1 MKEKFDFHAHT
12 AASDGSYSPHS
23 LVKKAMDEGLE
34 FIAITDHDTI
44 AGVGE
49 AFEAGKEF
57 GVMVIG
63 GVEISIDFEP
73 GTMHLCGYFFDIE
86 NQQLNDA
93 LRYVQEARFNRN
105 PQIIEKLNEAGIDIT
120 MSEVEDAAGGKQ
132 IGRPH
137 MAKVMLAKNYV
148 KDIKEAFNKY
158 LAKEA
163 RCYVD
168 KKRLTLEKAVDIIKN
183 AGGVAVLAHPGEM
196 PFETKEEYETLL
208 SYIKERGVFGLES
221 YSSHH
226 NEEENL
232 MFKQLAERAGLFS
245 TGGSDFHGETK
256 PDIELGVFA
265 ESCDIEI
272 NALIEKMKQ
281 STKLKEK
288 K

>member
-1 MKEKFDFHAHT
+1 MKQTFDFHVHT
-12 AASDGSYSPHS
+12 TGSDGSFSPRN
-23 LVKKAMDEGLE
+23 LVKKAKDEGLE
-34 FIAITDHDTI
+34 VIAVTDHDTI

-49 AFEAGKEF
+49 AVETGKELD
-57 GVMVIG
+57 VTVIA
-63 GVEISIDFEP
+63 GVEISIDFQP
-73 GTMHLCGYFFDIE
+73 GTMHLCGYFLDID
-86 NQQLNDA
+86 NQQLNNA

-105 PQIIEKLNEAGIDIT
+105 PQILEKLNQANVDIT
-120 MSEVEDAAGGKQ
+120 MSEVEEAADGRQ

-137 MAKVMLAKNYV
+137 MAKVLVAKNYV

-163 RCYVD
+163 TCYVD
-168 KKRLTLEKAVDIIKN
+168 KKRLSLKEAVSTITN

-196 PFETKEEYETLL
+196 PFETKDQYQKLI
-208 SYIKERGVFGLES
+208 SYVKVTGVQGIES

-226 NEEENL
+226 SQQQNV
-232 MFKQLAERAGLFS
+232 MFKQLADKAGLFS

-265 ESCDIEI
+265 QSSDIEI

-281 STKLKEK
+281 T
-288 K
+288 